1 VAVILIFK
9 GFKVVGGVIKVDNG
23 NIEIVVKS
31 GKIGGK
37 FTVTSGGGTQHFSV
51 VGGDVVGGGVV
62 GGGVGGDVVDVEVE
76 VEVDVEVD
84 VEVVGGD
91 VVGGDVGGGAEVVDV
106 EVEVEV
112 VGGDVVGIG
121 IVDIISHN
129 RG

>member
-1 VAVILIFK
+1 VVVVVVAVILIFK

-62 GGGVGGDVVDVEVE
+62 GGGVGGDVVEVEVE
-76 VEVDVEVD
+76 VE
-84 VEVVGGD
+84 
-91 VVGGDVGGGAEVVDV
+91 VGGGAEVVEV

-112 VGGDVVGIG
+112 GGGAEVVEVVEVVEVEVEAGIG